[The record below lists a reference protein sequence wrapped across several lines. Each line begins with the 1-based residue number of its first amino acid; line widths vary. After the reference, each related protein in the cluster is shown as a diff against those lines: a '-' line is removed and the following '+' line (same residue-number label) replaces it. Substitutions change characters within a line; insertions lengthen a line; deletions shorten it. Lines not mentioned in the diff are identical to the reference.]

1 MGNSIT
7 ESSEKNSLK
16 NSPLYN
22 LSLSSLENFHTAFLV
37 WLGTNYKKEFLNVLK
52 ELIMQNE
59 KSTIEEEFN
68 KIEYIFDY
76 DLKPSDINIIAQSRE
91 GANSI
96 IDIKIT
102 IFEGGNGAGKDE
114 ANIYIENKFKSY
126 PTQEQIDK
134 YREQIDIHNNKLTEK
149 EQRENK
155 TAKKRI
161 INSTIILLT
170 LAPTEEIKKCLK
182 INYIQLCQK
191 TKEVF
196 CFSDCNFLLDKTY
209 QIYNQYLINDYIN
222 MIDIISH
229 TINEELNRK
238 KEIKNKDMG
247 MLTLDFYN
255 VESDILKESEALKN
269 VYVKYRG
276 NEFAEYLRENI
287 NDEKIK
293 RDIKSGFNN
302 NKATIDINF
311 LRYPEENSIVKE
323 KDNDDQSIKIGIQ
336 IEGNQYRHYII
347 FPKTITSAEVQ
358 EELAQEIFKD
368 NKLAKNLWF
377 IGMTLLPK
385 KPRKDSCYTR
395 FNGYRKDK
403 VPNFMYL
410 YKKIENIFKKTDDK
424 VSYKELFD
432 KIEKDRVEFEEN
444 RNDIIKIIEK
454 LKK

>member
-1 MGNSIT
+1 MGNSET
-7 ESSEKNSLK
+7 ESSEKYELK
-16 NSPLYN
+16 QSPLYN

-37 WLGTNYKKEFLNVLK
+37 WLGNNYTKDFLNVFKDTL
-52 ELIMQNE
+52 QSDSNV
-59 KSTIEEEFN
+59 FD
-68 KIEYIFDY
+68 YIFDENVSE
-76 DLKPSDINIIAQSRE
+76 DDIKFEAQKHEGKNNIL
-91 GANSI
+91 
-96 IDIKIT
+96 DIKIT
-102 IFEGGNGAGKDE
+102 IFKNGKKIAEPEKEIKE

-134 YREQIDIHNNKLTEK
+134 YKEQINIHN
-149 EQRENK
+149 NK
-155 TAKKRI
+155 TAKKRT

-182 INYIQLCQK
+182 INYLKLCQK
-191 TKEVF
+191 IREVF
-196 CFSDCNFLLDKTY
+196 RFSDCNFLLDKTS
-209 QIYNQYLINDYIN
+209 QTYNEYLISDYVN
-222 MIDIISH
+222 MIDTISY

-238 KEIKNKDMG
+238 KEIKDNDMD

-255 VESDILKESEALKN
+255 VKSNILKENEALKN

-276 NEFAEYLRENI
+276 NEFAEYLRKEIGENP
-287 NDEKIK
+287 DYE
-293 RDIKSGFNN
+293 IKSVFNN

-311 LRYPEENSIVKE
+311 LKHSIEDLIVKE
-323 KDNDDQSIKIGIQ
+323 NKDDNDDQYFKVGIQ

-368 NKLAKNLWF
+368 NKLAKTLWF

-385 KPRKDSCYTR
+385 NPRQNSCYIR
-395 FNGYRKDK
+395 LNGYRKDK

-410 YKKIENIFKKTDDK
+410 YKKIENIFKKTDDE

-454 LKK
+454 LKKWIK